1 MISTVDNIQTRVS
14 EIDYV
19 FLPTIRHDIEISKE
33 NVTEIL
39 QFKDKFDQICLQ
51 IDSLELLVS
60 RVKVDLSKIE
70 DQMDI
75 ASDELA
81 VPKKGL
87 QLNSFLKSMNP
98 FLKPRDPNASNI
110 GPNGS
115 YNPPDIFRARDFF
128 HDENKN

>member
-1 MISTVDNIQTRVS
+1 MISTVENIQTRVS

-51 IDSLELLVS
+51 IDCLESLVN

-70 DQMDI
+70 EQMDI

-81 VPKKGL
+81 VPQKGL
-87 QLNSFLKSMNP
+87 QLNSFLKAMNP
-98 FLKPRDPNASNI
+98 FIKSRDPNDTNI

-115 YNPPDIFRARDFF
+115 YEPPEIFKAQDFF